1 VTLFNPYVLLSI
13 VLTMLSAFGGGYYK
27 GSSDEE
33 ARQQIEIAAANA
45 KARETEQNM
54 VVVANTYATTLRN
67 VQNVAK
73 AKETKLRADAATGAL
88 RLSIP
93 AKASVCPTP
102 TSAPAAG
109 DSGEARTELD
119 PATAE
124 TLISIAADGDAAI
137 RKLNA
142 CIDTYEKMRT
152 MK

>member
-1 VTLFNPYVLLSI
+1 MTLFNPYVLLSI